1 VAGWPESI
9 GDAALGAA
17 AMWRWA
23 IATVLAGHLLAIAFP
38 ASVLFWNREPLRL
51 FVLEGTGVAAGCIAL
66 VGLLAMLV
74 QRWRAADHREAAS
87 PLETIGATLIS
98 IEVASGIAVAVLY
111 RWASSWS
118 GVTLTPYLLSLFRL
132 EPRVALVASMP
143 FAVRLHVFCAF
154 AVVAVAP
161 FTPLTRVV
169 VLPRGKRA
177 RPAIGGLALAWAD
190 TWRTLGSRWRKHAR
204 LVSAVF
210 AGNEERE
217 N

>member
-1 VAGWPESI
+1 MAGWSEPVR
-9 GDAALGAA
+9 DAALGAA

-38 ASVLFWNREPLRL
+38 ASVLFRNREPLRL

-66 VGLLAMLV
+66 AGLIAMLV
-74 QRWRAADHREAAS
+74 QRWRAAEGIPETAS

-118 GVTLTPYLLSLFRL
+118 GRDADTVSVVALFRL

-161 FTPLTRVV
+161 FTP
-169 VLPRGKRA
+169 
-177 RPAIGGLALAWAD
+177 
-190 TWRTLGSRWRKHAR
+190 
-204 LVSAVF
+204 
-210 AGNEERE
+210 
-217 N
+217 